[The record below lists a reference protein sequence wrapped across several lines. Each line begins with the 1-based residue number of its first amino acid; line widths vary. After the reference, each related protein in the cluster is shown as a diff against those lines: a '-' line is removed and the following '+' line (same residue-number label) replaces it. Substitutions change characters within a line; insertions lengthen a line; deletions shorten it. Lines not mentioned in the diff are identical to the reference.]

1 MIALLKSEWLYMSAY
16 LVLASIGALLVL
28 LIQGRVPPAVLFT
41 SWAVGYVLLGVTE
54 QQALLTSFSNPALIT
69 LLVLMLVSL
78 ALERSPLLDR
88 VSDTLLKGRESMA
101 SLRLMGLTAFLSAFL
116 NNTAVVGS
124 LLGVISR
131 QRYIPASRLLI
142 PLSYASILGGVTT
155 LVGTSTNLVVNS
167 FVINAGLPPLG
178 MFQFTLVGLPVALI
192 CIVGLM
198 FSARLLPQNRVQD
211 QETPQSYFL
220 EAQVMADSPLIGKS
234 IEDNQLRN
242 LNGLFL
248 LEILRHDRLLSPV
261 SPDEVLQQGDVLVFT
276 GEVEKVQALQRFP
289 GLQLFGNGVDRL
301 LASNLVEVVIA
312 NESELANRTL
322 REVDFRTLF
331 NAGVVGIRRGRRRLN
346 GKLGQIPLRVGDSL
360 LLAVGPDF
368 TDQRNIDRNFHV
380 LSGSLQRPKL
390 RKSQSLLAFCG
401 FGVVIALAAAGLV
414 PLLNG
419 LLVLLAALLVTR
431 ILTLSELRRRFPF
444 ELWLII
450 GSALTVAKALE
461 SSGGAQLVADAVRSV
476 CSGYGVYGAFIGVFV
491 ITLILTEVVTNN
503 AAAALVFPIGLS
515 TASAFGADPMPF
527 IMAVAFGASACF
539 LIPFGYQTHLMV
551 YSPGRYRM
559 ADYLKS
565 GLPVS
570 LLYSAGVITLVPLMF
585 PF

>member
-1 MIALLKSEWLYMSAY
+1 MSAY
-16 LVLASIGALLVL
+16 LVLASIGALLAL

-41 SWAVGYVLLGVTE
+41 SWAVGYVLFGVAE
-54 QQALLTSFSNPALIT
+54 QQALLSSFSNPALIT

-192 CIVGLM
+192 CILGLM
-198 FSARLLPQNRVQD
+198 FSTRLLPQNRVQD

-331 NAGVVGIRRGRRRLN
+331 NAGVVGIRRGRRRLT

-390 RKSQSLLAFCG
+390 RKNQSLLAFCG

-503 AAAALVFPIGLS
+503 AAAALVFPIALS

-559 ADYLKS
+559 TDYLKA
-565 GLPVS
+565 GLPIS
-570 LLYSAGVITLVPLMF
+570 LLYSAGVITLVPLIF

>member
-1 MIALLKSEWLYMSAY
+1 MSAY
-16 LVLASIGALLVL
+16 LVLASIGALLAL

-88 VSDTLLKGRESMA
+88 VSDTLLRGRESMA

-178 MFQFTLVGLPVALI
+178 MFQFTLVGVPVALL
-192 CIVGLM
+192 CILALM

-211 QETPQSYFL
+211 QEAPQSYFL

-301 LASNLVEVVIA
+301 LASNLVEVVIGH
-312 NESELANRTL
+312 ESELANRTL

-331 NAGVVGIRRGRRRLN
+331 NAGVVGIRRGRRRLT
-346 GKLGQIPLRVGDSL
+346 GKLGLIPLRVGDSL

-380 LSGSLQRPKL
+380 INGTLQRPKL

-401 FGVVIALAAAGLV
+401 FGVVLALAAVDMV

-476 CSGYGVYGAFIGVFV
+476 SSGYGVYGAFIGVFV

-515 TASAFGADPMPF
+515 TAGAFGADPMPF

-559 ADYLKS
+559 VDYLKT
-565 GLPVS
+565 GLPIS
-570 LLYSAGVITLVPLMF
+570 LLYSAGVITLVPLMH